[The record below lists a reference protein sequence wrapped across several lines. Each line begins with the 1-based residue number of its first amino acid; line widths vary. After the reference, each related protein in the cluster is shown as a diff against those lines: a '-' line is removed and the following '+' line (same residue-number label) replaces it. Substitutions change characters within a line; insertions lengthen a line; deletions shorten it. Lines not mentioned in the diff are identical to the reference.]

1 MDKLKYVFLG
11 FAAAFAAM
19 FFFGAGLS
27 YADKPAFCGSCHSM
41 GHVYRTW
48 QASQHKQFSCG
59 DCHLPQNSLF
69 YKLYVKGENGMRHT
83 YHETLRD
90 YPVTIAFTP
99 SAKVIADGNCLRCH
113 GSTVQQTHLS
123 EPGQSCTT
131 CHRGMVHGQGL
142 EEGVSRR

>member
-1 MDKLKYVFLG
+1 MKYILQAVEHALQDKVNGLG
-11 FAAAFAAM
+11 
-19 FFFGAGLS
+19 
-27 YADKPAFCGSCHSM
+27 
-41 GHVYRTW
+41 
-48 QASQHKQFSCG
+48 
-59 DCHLPQNSLF
+59 
-69 YKLYVKGENGMRHT
+69 
-83 YHETLRD
+83 D

-113 GSTVQQTHLS
+113 GSTVQLTHLS